1 MARFAAQDPNGIA
14 AQQLEVLIRT
24 AIFKPAN
31 ALVGLLLQ
39 QAADQIDA
47 AYQPQPGQ
55 GRKGREKIQ
64 VQGIFGRFELNRDY
78 YYHVGKKQGHYPADA
93 ALGLETGYTPAL
105 ARLICLEGA
114 DETSYQ
120 KAETHLLETAGIE
133 LSARQIQRVAQRV
146 GAHAQQWQQ
155 REVVPGA
162 CSPQRVPTMYISA
175 DGTGVPVRK
184 EELVG
189 RQGKGPDGLAKT
201 RQAYLGCVFTQHRV
215 DEKGHP
221 VRDWEST
228 TYVSSLAGIH
238 DFGPCLRRE
247 ALRRGL
253 GGAQKVVLLIDGAE
267 GLEHMGWDCF
277 LGCVQIVDFYH
288 ALEHGG
294 QVLAALLGDKNHPD
308 YQRRLRQWAKRLLK
322 NGVEKLIAQV
332 RAECAGK
339 SQAEAVAKELAYF
352 VGNIQRMQYGTYRTQ
367 GFFIGSGVIEAGCKT
382 VIGVR
387 CKQSGMFWGK
397 SGAENILALRCI
409 HSSRRL
415 DEFWKYRMNYHAVT
429 NDALPLVA

>member
-1 MARFAAQDPNGIA
+1 MARFAAQVPNGLA
-14 AQQLEVLIRT
+14 VQQLEGLIRT

-47 AYQPQPGQ
+47 VYQPKPGQ
-55 GRKGREKIQ
+55 ARKGRERIQ
-64 VQGIFGRFELNRDY
+64 VQGIFGLFELQRDY
-78 YYHVGKKQGHYPADA
+78 YYHEGKQQGHYPADA

-105 ARLICLEGA
+105 ARLLCLEGA

-120 KAETHLLETAGIE
+120 KAETHLLETGGIA

-146 GAHAQQWQQ
+146 GVHAQQWQQ
-155 REVVPGA
+155 REVEPGA
-162 CSPQRVPTMYISA
+162 CSRQQVPTMYISA

-201 RQAYLGCVFTQHRV
+201 RQAYLGCVFTQHGV

-221 VRDWEST
+221 VRDLEST
-228 TYVSSLAGIH
+228 TYVSSLTGIH

-253 GGAQKVVLLIDGAE
+253 GGALRVVLLIDGAE

-277 LGCVQIVDFYH
+277 RGCVQIVDFYH
-288 ALEHGG
+288 ALEHAGK
-294 QVLAALLGDKNHPD
+294 VLAALLGDKNHPD
-308 YQRRLRQWAKRLLK
+308 YKRRLRQWAKRLLK

-332 RAECAGK
+332 RVECAGK
-339 SQAEAVAKELAYF
+339 SNAEAVEKELAYF
-352 VGNIQRMQYGTYRTQ
+352 VGNIQRMQYGTFRAQ
-367 GFFIGSGVIEAGCKT
+367 GFFIGSGVIEAGCKS

-409 HSSRRL
+409 HASRRL
-415 DEFWKYRMNYHAVT
+415 NEFWKYRLNYHAAR
-429 NDALPLVA
+429 NDSLPLAA